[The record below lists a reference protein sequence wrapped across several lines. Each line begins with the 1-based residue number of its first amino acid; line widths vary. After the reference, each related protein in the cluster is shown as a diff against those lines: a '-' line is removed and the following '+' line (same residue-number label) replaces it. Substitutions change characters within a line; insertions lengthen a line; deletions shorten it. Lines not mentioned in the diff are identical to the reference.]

1 MSVNTHLTK
10 IASELVLS
18 SEEDSS
24 ISTSITTLT
33 TRMDSYFGTN
43 IKERFQF
50 GSSVRG
56 TILPRKVDS
65 SSDIDFMVVFDTIDG
80 KKKPQTYL
88 DRLRKFAESKYTSSE
103 IKQSHP
109 TVVLSLNHISFE
121 LVPAVVEYSFYQIP
135 SPATSYSEWIATDPN
150 GANQALQTKNKDNN
164 FLIKPLVRLVKYWNA
179 KNGFPYSSYSLEQYI
194 VGKFF
199 YPNALVKDLFYQFW
213 SGFNYSYDTAKWI
226 KDKVDLAKTRT
237 ANAKQYE
244 AAGLTEIAETEI
256 KKVIPT
262 L

>member
-24 ISTSITTLT
+24 ISTSIATLT

-65 SSDIDFMVVFDTIDG
+65 SSDIDFLIVFDTADG

-88 DRLRKFAESKYTSSE
+88 DRIRQFAELKYSSSE

-121 LVPAVVEYSFYQIP
+121 LVPAVLEYSSYQIP
-135 SPATSYSEWIATDPN
+135 SPATSYSEWIVTDPI

-164 FLIKPLVRLVKYWNA
+164 FLVKPLVRLIKYWNA
-179 KNGFPYSSYSLEQYI
+179 KNGFPFTSYSLEQYI
-194 VGKFF
+194 VG
-199 YPNALVKDLFYQFW
+199 
-213 SGFNYSYDTAKWI
+213 
-226 KDKVDLAKTRT
+226 
-237 ANAKQYE
+237 QY
-244 AAGLTEIAETEI
+244 
-256 KKVIPT
+256 
-262 L
+262 